1 MKGYVILAVA
11 AAYVAACATVDPQ
24 PPASSQDDK
33 AYVTGSRIPV
43 KSGGG
48 SGREVQSIESRPG
61 IDAMTRSPVSSPP
74 PGK

>member
-11 AAYVAACATVDPQ
+11 AASVAACATVDPQ
-24 PPASSQDDK
+24 PSASSQDDK

-43 KSGGG
+43 KSGAGA
-48 SGREVQSIESRPG
+48 GREVQSIENRQG